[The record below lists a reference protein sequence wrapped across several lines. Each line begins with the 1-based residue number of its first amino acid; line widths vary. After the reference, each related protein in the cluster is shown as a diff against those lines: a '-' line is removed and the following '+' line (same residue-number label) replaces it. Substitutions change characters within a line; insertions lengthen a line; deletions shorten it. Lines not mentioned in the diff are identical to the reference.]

1 MGKKLDDKLTLEFKK
16 NLTAILAERK
26 GQTNPKKLSLASGL
40 GETAIR
46 DILQGRS
53 GSPRLETIH
62 KIAKGLKVPVYRLI
76 PSMVDQSWEQVSD
89 LTEENKLL
97 REIAGSE
104 YETIDDLRKIAKNIK
119 NKT

>member
-1 MGKKLDDKLTLEFKK
+1 MAKHLDDKLTLEFKK
-16 NLTAILAERK
+16 NLTEILAQRK
-26 GQTNPKKLSLASGL
+26 GKTNAKKLSLDSGL

-76 PSMVDQSWEQVSD
+76 PSMVDQSWEQVND
-89 LTEENKLL
+89 LEEENKLL
-97 REIAGSE
+97 REIAGSD
-104 YETIDDLRKIAKNIK
+104 YETLDELRELVKKRTK
-119 NKT
+119 